1 MTILTKAGPEPTADT
16 VVSLHRT
23 DRSPSPRPWPLL
35 PADEVGWLL
44 VEASSRLRASGSGSL
59 VIGLKEATPL
69 GRLAHDPRLQLLAS
83 ELAGAA
89 QALAWIE
96 LARVGQLPGPC
107 AGGSCVLFVE
117 LGGDAASRPGRV
129 HASAATLPAD
139 ALVLATWFRPCPAA
153 VSHPCMP
160 AAVDLWPPAA
170 VVAG

>member
-1 MTILTKAGPEPTADT
+1 MTILASPADP
-16 VVSLHRT
+16 VARQHRVSL
-23 DRSPSPRPWPLL
+23 PPPRPWPLL

-44 VEASSRLRASGSGSL
+44 VEASSRLRASGSSDL
-59 VIGLKEATPL
+59 VIGLDEATPL

-83 ELAGAA
+83 ELAGTD

-96 LARVGQLPGPC
+96 LGEAGQLSDGWLD
-107 AGGSCVLFVE
+107 GSATLFVE

-129 HASAATLPAD
+129 HASPATLPAA
-139 ALVLATWFRPCPAA
+139 ALVLVVSFRPCPAA
-153 VSHPCMP
+153 AAHSCPP